1 MTQQKIAIVTGAN
14 NGIGFETAIGMAEA
28 GYNTVLACRSKA
40 KGTSAMAEMQKRVPK
55 GQFALLQLDLS
66 DFGSV
71 RDFAAEFREQF
82 DHLDV
87 LINNA
92 GVLDYSGREAS
103 NGYELQLMT
112 NHLGHML
119 LTSLLLDLMPDD
131 PKSRIVSLS
140 SVAHKGAKI
149 YFDDIHCE
157 NQEGVAAYGQSK
169 LACLLFGDELSRR
182 LQAAGKKIHSLS
194 VHPGGSDSGL
204 FDDMSR
210 LQYYTLKILAPF
222 IIHDNASAAKP
233 ALHAALA
240 ETVKGGE
247 YYGPQGFKELRGNV
261 GLAIRDA
268 SAQDEAAAKKFW
280 DISEDLIGE
289 KFCLA

>member
-1 MTQQKIAIVTGAN
+1 MTGAN

-28 GYNTVLACRSKA
+28 GYHTVLACRSEA
-40 KGTSAMAEMQKRVPK
+40 KGAVAMTEMQERVPDGK
-55 GQFALLQLDLS
+55 FSLLLLDLS
-66 DFGSV
+66 EFSSV
-71 RDFAAEFREQF
+71 RDFSAAFRDQF

-92 GVLDYSGREAS
+92 GVLDYSGRKAA

-119 LTSLLLDLMPDD
+119 MTSLLLDLMPDNSG
-131 PKSRIVSLS
+131 SRIVSLT

-149 YFDDIHCE
+149 YFDDIQCE
-157 NQEGVAAYGQSK
+157 KQEGIAAYGQSK
-169 LACLLFGDELSRR
+169 LACLLFGDELNRKFK
-182 LQAAGKKIHSLS
+182 AAGKQILSLS

-210 LQYYTLKILAPF
+210 LQYYSMKLLAPF

-233 ALHAALA
+233 ALHAALSPI
-240 ETVKGGE
+240 VDGGE
-247 YYGPQGFKELRGNV
+247 FYGPQGFKELRGKV
-261 GLAIRDA
+261 GPAIRDA
-268 SAQDEAAAKKFW
+268 AAQNPDIAARLWEVSEA
-280 DISEDLIGE
+280 LIGE
-289 KFCLA
+289 EFKIS

>member
-28 GYNTVLACRSKA
+28 GYHTVLACRNEA
-40 KGTSAMAEMQKRVPK
+40 KGEAAMVEMQLRVPD
-55 GQFALLQLDLS
+55 GQFTLLLLDLS
-66 DFGSV
+66 DFASV
-71 RDFAAEFREQF
+71 RDFAAAFRSQF
-82 DHLDV
+82 EHLDV

-92 GVLDYSGREAS
+92 GVLDYSGRKAG

-119 LTSLLLDLMPDD
+119 LTSLLLDLMPDT
-131 PKSRIVSLS
+131 PESRIVSLS

-169 LACLLFGDELSRR
+169 LACLLFGDELNRR
-182 LQAAGKKIHSLS
+182 LQAAGKKILSLS

-210 LQYYTLKILAPF
+210 LQYYTMKVLAPF

-233 ALHAALA
+233 ALHAALSA
-240 ETVKGGE
+240 NVKGGDF
-247 YYGPQGFKELRGNV
+247 YGPQGFQELRGKV
-261 GLAIRDA
+261 GPAKRDA
-268 SAQDEAAAKKFW
+268 SAQDPSVAARFW
-280 DISEDLIGE
+280 DVSEGLIGE
-289 KFCLA
+289 PFKLN